1 MYLVLIRYTRP
12 IDEVDAVRPSHRAF
26 LQAQYRAGLLV
37 CSGPRVDRTGGVLL
51 ARSGD
56 RRAVEAMC
64 AADPYALAG
73 VALHDVIEFDCL
85 SHADGFAPFL
95 TAASGGEGTGLVPS
109 TP

>member
-12 IDEVDAVRPSHRAF
+12 IDEVDAIRPEHRAF
-26 LQAQYRAGLLV
+26 LQEQYRAGLLV
-37 CSGPRVDRTGGVLL
+37 CSGPCVDRTGGVLL

-73 VALHDVIEFDCL
+73 VAVHDVIEFDCL

-95 TAASGGEGTGLVPS
+95 APAALPTS
-109 TP
+109 